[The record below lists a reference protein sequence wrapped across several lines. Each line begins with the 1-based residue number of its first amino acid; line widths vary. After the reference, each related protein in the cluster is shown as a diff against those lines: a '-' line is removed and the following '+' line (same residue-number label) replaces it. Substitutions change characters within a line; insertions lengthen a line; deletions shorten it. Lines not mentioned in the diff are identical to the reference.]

1 MIICILNS
9 YIRYVMAAS
18 LNSTKQVFDSGFRR
32 NHSAVSPEK
41 TLVHEG
47 AASTTRRHDCPGLK
61 EKTAMVSLKLQKRL
75 AASILN
81 CGARKIWMDPNE
93 VSDDLVDPLND
104 YHVMHTPCWQ
114 RTSCGVTR
122 DDATSRALINIKY
135 LPIHRLM
142 KSRLRIR
149 ARTFA
154 SSLRMVSWS
163 ANRPRWG

>member
-93 VSDDLVDPLND
+93 VSDDLVD
-104 YHVMHTPCWQ
+104 
-114 RTSCGVTR
+114 
-122 DDATSRALINIKY
+122 
-135 LPIHRLM
+135 
-142 KSRLRIR
+142 KS
-149 ARTFA
+149 
-154 SSLRMVSWS
+154 
-163 ANRPRWG
+163 P